1 VEAVEVIPW
10 APLIIMA
17 ALVLSALYVR
27 LERLRKLEDL
37 ELRAR
42 MRAAAFRHEKEERYE
57 PH

>member
-1 VEAVEVIPW
+1 MIPW